1 METFNNLNEHYQR
14 LAKTISSQL
23 QLETPNH
30 HVTSGTS
37 RELIW
42 LELFERLIPK
52 KFKLARSVFIID
64 SDGHISAEVDIA
76 IYDEQ
81 YTPYVFNYGEMQFIP
96 IEAVAAVV
104 QSKSRS
110 MDQSILDNVTK
121 WVETLQCLKPKI
133 NSHVRTLKMQNKD
146 SLSQTATR
154 PIFILCTMHSLKNTK
169 FLPDIKRTFDFILHL
184 NEEDELNVIT
194 DNEEKTLSDWYEELN
209 HYDLK
214 RYGAKYKRLA
224 ELSKEPIKEAKT
236 IRKLK
241 ELQVELPRNLSNSES
256 VKQNPLLTFM
266 FQLNQLLMIINN
278 PMFFPHQ
285 AYVAMFNDAIKIHKK
300 KECVKRME
308 ASKDDFLL
316 AVYDITG
323 IQDYIFAS
331 NYLKENIG
339 ASYIVGK
346 MVEKHFVDMLK
357 ESVGKN
363 EKHLLK
369 TSWDKECKKV
379 TIFNK
384 KNVKAEVVYIGG
396 GNALVVYRDW
406 KLYHKVNRKF
416 AIKVLKESASLT
428 MVTEA
433 IPFSLK
439 EKDGKSYA
447 ALYKKLMQK
456 LSNTKTKMVRTKLN
470 QTLPIFAQESFKGDP
485 VTDFIDNKNVSTEQ
499 RLKRQ
504 AKYDNTVFKEYE
516 KNCVKETE
524 DLKRKKGED
533 SYIGVIH
540 IDGNGMGEWISSE
553 LTKTSE
559 DFTSAIQKHRE
570 LSLQIT
576 KYFRETFKKTVDK
589 FVKKSDESTG
599 KKEDKFPLRPLI
611 LDGDD
616 VTFICQ
622 GDLAIPFT
630 LAFLK
635 QLKSGKYKEQISAC
649 AGVAFV
655 HSHFPFNLAYDIAEQ
670 CCQNAK
676 HVYYEKKHKDD
687 KDEIQECYFNF
698 YLVRG
703 SYVQTMEE
711 QRDNQTYL
719 DPKIYNVEELEELD
733 ELMQRLNNDDE
744 KTWPHSR
751 LIALYEAYLQGK
763 QAVELVNLEAESRGY
778 DKIEVSDERLLF
790 DALQLRDFG
799 KNRGEKYAKV

>member
-1 METFNNLNEHYQR
+1 METFDNLNEYYQR
-14 LAKTISSQL
+14 LSKTISSQL

-42 LELFERLIPK
+42 LELFERLVPK

-96 IEAVAAVV
+96 IEAVAAAV

-110 MDQSILDNVTK
+110 MDQSILDNVTA
-121 WVETLQCLKPKI
+121 WVETLRCLKPRT
-133 NSHVRTLKMQNKD
+133 NSHIRTLKTQNDD

-184 NEEDELNVIT
+184 NEKDELNLIT
-194 DNEEKTLSDWYEELN
+194 INEEKTLDDWYEELN

-214 RYGAKYKRLA
+214 RYDAKYKELR
-224 ELSKEPIKEAKT
+224 ELSKKSTEEAKT
-236 IRKLK
+236 TRNLK
-241 ELQVELPRNLSNSES
+241 DLQVELPRNLSNSEP

-285 AYVAMFNDAIKIHKK
+285 AYVDMFNDAIKIHKK

-308 ASKDDFLL
+308 ASKHDFLL

-346 MVEKHFVDMLK
+346 MV
-357 ESVGKN
+357 G
-363 EKHLLK
+363 KHLVDVLK
-369 TSWDKECKKV
+369 DRVENNREVKTCWAKERDK
-379 TIFNK
+379 IFIFDDDK
-384 KNVKAEVVYIGG
+384 IKAEVVYIGG
-396 GNALVVYRDW
+396 GNALVIYRDW
-406 KLYHKVNRKF
+406 KLYNEVNRQF
-416 AIKVLKESASLT
+416 AETVLKESASLT

-433 IPFSLK
+433 IPFRPDSR
-439 EKDGKSYA
+439 KSYVE
-447 ALYKKLMQK
+447 LYRELMKKL
-456 LSNTKTKMVRTKLN
+456 SDTKAKMMRTKLN

-485 VTDFIDNKNVSTEQ
+485 ITGFIDNKNVSTEQ
-499 RLKRQ
+499 RLKRK
-504 AKYDNTVFKEYE
+504 AKHENTIFEDYE
-516 KNCVKETE
+516 EHWVEETE

-533 SYIGVIH
+533 SYIGVVH
-540 IDGNGMGEWISSE
+540 IDGNGMGEWISDE
-553 LTKTSE
+553 LAKTGD
-559 DFTSAIQKHRE
+559 DFTSTIQKHRE

-576 KYFRETFKKTVDK
+576 KYFRTTFKEAFRETIDK
-589 FVKKSDESTG
+589 FVKKTDGSTG
-599 KKEDKFPLRPLI
+599 KKEDKLPLRPLI

-630 LAFLK
+630 LEFLK
-635 QLKSGKYKEQISAC
+635 QLKSGEYKEQISAC
-649 AGVAFV
+649 SGVAFV

-676 HVYYEKKHKDD
+676 HVYYENKRKND
-687 KDEIQECYFNF
+687 KDEIQECYFDF
-698 YLVRG
+698 HLVRG

-733 ELMQRLNNDDE
+733 EMMQRLNNDDE

-778 DKIEVSDERLLF
+778 VKIEVSDERLLF

-799 KNRGEKYAKV
+799 KNRGEEYAEV

>member
-1 METFNNLNEHYQR
+1 MQELRNLNKYYQR

-42 LELFERLIPK
+42 LELFKRLVPK

-121 WVETLQCLKPKI
+121 WVETFQCLKPKI
-133 NSHVRTLKMQNKD
+133 NSHIRTLKAQNDD

-184 NEEDELNVIT
+184 NEKDELDLIT
-194 DNEEKTLSDWYEELN
+194 INEEKTLSDWYEELN

-214 RYGAKYKRLA
+214 RYDTNYKELR
-224 ELSKEPIKEAKT
+224 ELSKKSIEEAKT
-236 IRKLK
+236 TRKLK
-241 ELQVELPRNLSNSES
+241 KLQVKLPRNLSNSES

-266 FQLNQLLMIINN
+266 FQFNQLLMIINN

-285 AYVAMFNDAIKIHKK
+285 AYVDMFNNAIKIHKK

-308 ASKDDFLL
+308 ASKGDFLL

-346 MVEKHFVDMLK
+346 MVGKHFVDVLK
-357 ESVGKN
+357 DRV
-363 EKHLLK
+363 EKVK
-369 TSWDKECKKV
+369 TCWAKERDK
-379 TIFNK
+379 IFIFDDDII
-384 KNVKAEVVYIGG
+384 KAEVVYIGG
-396 GNALVVYRDW
+396 GNALVIYRDW
-406 KLYHKVNRKF
+406 KLYNEVNRQF
-416 AIKVLKESASLT
+416 AEKVLKESASLT

-456 LSNTKTKMVRTKLN
+456 LSDTKAKMMRTKLN

-499 RLKRQ
+499 QLKRK
-504 AKYDNTVFKEYE
+504 AKHGNTVFKEYE
-516 KNCVKETE
+516 KICVEETE

-533 SYIGVIH
+533 SYIGVVH
-540 IDGNGMGEWISSE
+540 IDGNGMGQWIDGE
-553 LTKTSE
+553 LADTGE

-576 KYFRETFKKTVDK
+576 DYFRKTFRDTVDK
-589 FVKKSDESTG
+589 FVKETDKSTDE
-599 KKEDKFPLRPLI
+599 KEDKFPLRPLI

-630 LAFLK
+630 LEFLN
-635 QLKSGKYKEQISAC
+635 QLKNGDFNTQISAC

-676 HVYYEKKHKDD
+676 RVYYENKPKND
-687 KDEIQECYFNF
+687 KDEIQECYFDF

-703 SYVQTMEE
+703 SYVQMMEE

-719 DPKIYNVEELEELD
+719 DPKIYNIEELEELD
-733 ELMQRLNNDDE
+733 KLMQRLNNDDE
-744 KTWPHSR
+744 TWPHSR
-751 LIALYEAYLQGK
+751 LISLYEAYLQGME
-763 QAVELVNLEAESRGY
+763 AVELVNLEAESRGY
-778 DKIEVSDERLLF
+778 VKIEVSDERLLF

-799 KNRGEKYAKV
+799 KNRGEEYAEV